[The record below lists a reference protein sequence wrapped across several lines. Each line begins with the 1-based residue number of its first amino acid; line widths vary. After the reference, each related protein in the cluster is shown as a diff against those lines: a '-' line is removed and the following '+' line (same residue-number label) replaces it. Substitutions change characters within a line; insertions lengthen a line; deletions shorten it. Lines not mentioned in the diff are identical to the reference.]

1 MQVVPGSPRRS
12 HFPRSAQ
19 HLGRQGEELPIV
31 RALPRRARGAE
42 PAAALPALHGEAG
55 GRPLVP
61 PPPRGSRVALPA
73 ESGSGSRAGAASGTE
88 RPERQRDKLLRAA
101 RVRRAAAAA
110 AGTEP
115 RPRDPL
121 EGARGT
127 CTAAVHG
134 RVGAAERTRN
144 ESEGFLPGRCGR
156 AGKRVSASPLPE
168 ALPPCR
174 QRRDGGRS
182 PRNHLR
188 VVFQLQPEERES
200 KTNKHKEAKEKKAEP
215 PRSPHFGSG
224 LRSARPRVRRSA
236 AARCPR
242 CAPSAGALPREG
254 ELSRRR
260 LRGARSRSP

>member
-1 MQVVPGSPRRS
+1 MFALSHAAREEPSLPLPSGLSPAGPG
-12 HFPRSAQ
+12 
-19 HLGRQGEELPIV
+19 
-31 RALPRRARGAE
+31 
-42 PAAALPALHGEAG
+42 PAA
-55 GRPLVP
+55 R
-61 PPPRGSRVALPA
+61 PPRGSRAPLPA

-88 RPERQRDKLLRAA
+88 RPRRQRDKLLRAA
-101 RVRRAAAAA
+101 RVRRAAAAGA
-110 AGTEP
+110 EP
-115 RPRDPL
+115 RPRDPI

-127 CTAAVHG
+127 CTAAVRG

-188 VVFQLQPEERES
+188 VVFQLQPEARES
-200 KTNKHKEAKEKKAEP
+200 KTNKQKAAEEKKAEP

-224 LRSARPRVRRSA
+224 LRSARPRSGGKRRRQVPALRSVRGSA
-236 AARCPR
+236 APGGRT
-242 CAPSAGALPREG
+242 LPQEVT
-254 ELSRRR
+254 
-260 LRGARSRSP
+260 RSRIALSLMPRD